1 MSLFGTI
8 LIRVNEIDKCLKV
21 ECLNT
26 DKCLKNTDKCLK
38 KSDKCLNKDKCFI
51 ERIEDTVNTVFTNM
65 KKRGSYTDLKI
76 DYPWLTI

>member
-8 LIRVNEIDKCLKV
+8 LIRVNETEKSLKV

-26 DKCLKNTDKCLK
+26 DKCLK
-38 KSDKCLNKDKCFI
+38 KSDKCLI
-51 ERIEDTVNTVFTNM
+51 ERIEDNVNKVFSNM
-65 KKRGSYTDLKI
+65 KKRGSYTNLRI